1 LWEGFLSEKNKKNT
15 KNNIILYTL
24 SIIIYLFNLNLEIR
38 IKDDFMIYAKD
49 IIKILLPAFILIGFF
64 MSGLIKKNIK
74 TLSSI
79 LNLKNTSVQD
89 S

>member
-1 LWEGFLSEKNKKNT
+1 MWEGFLSEKNKKNT